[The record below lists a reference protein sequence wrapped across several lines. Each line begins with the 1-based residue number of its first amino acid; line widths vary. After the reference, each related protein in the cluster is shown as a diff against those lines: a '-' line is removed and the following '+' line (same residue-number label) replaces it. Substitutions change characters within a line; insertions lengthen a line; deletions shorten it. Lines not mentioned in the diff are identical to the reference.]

1 MSLVSLAFYDF
12 KIRDWGPLVLVIPG
26 IWGMLSAF
34 IADFFPPDGGDT
46 PLTEEHLEK
55 LGWKATP
62 RNRAI
67 VFILAM
73 LMTVFGVWK
82 MFKP

>member
-1 MSLVSLAFYDF
+1 M
-12 KIRDWGPLVLVIPG
+12 VIPG
-26 IWGMLSAF
+26 VWGMFYAF
-34 IADFFPPDGGDT
+34 SVDYFPPGGGDT
-46 PLTEEHLEK
+46 PSTEEHIEK

-67 VFILAM
+67 VFTLAL
-73 LMTVFGVWK
+73 LMTAFAVWK

>member
-1 MSLVSLAFYDF
+1 MLLVLYDF
-12 KIRDWGPLVLVIPG
+12 KVRDWGPLVMVIPG
-26 IWGMLSAF
+26 VWGMFYAF
-34 IADFFPPDGGDT
+34 LADYFPPGGGDT
-46 PLTEEHLEK
+46 PSTEEHIEK

-67 VFILAM
+67 VFTLAL
-73 LMTVFGVWK
+73 LMTAFAVWK

>member
-1 MSLVSLAFYDF
+1 MSLVLYEY
-12 KIRDWGPLVLVIPG
+12 KVRDWGPIVVVIPG
-26 IWGMLSAF
+26 VWGMFYAF
-34 IADFFPPDGGDT
+34 IADYFPPDGGDT
-46 PLTEEHLEK
+46 PLTKSTLEK

-67 VFILAM
+67 VLILAL

-82 MFKP
+82 MFNP